1 VTRSGRGPDEAP
13 PLVDPEAAAA
23 VPSAARPAE
32 APAGAIRPVASQAL
46 FRGATELQILHR
58 GALYRLKQTALGK
71 LILTK

>member
-1 VTRSGRGPDEAP
+1 MTPSERGPDDAP
-13 PLVDPEAAAA
+13 SRVDLEAAAA
-23 VPSAARPAE
+23 VPSAARPAD